1 MIQCEVEKCDNLQS
15 GTPFENYTVFEVSV
29 LPAAGQNLQVD
40 RNGVVTGCDPHRLE
54 AGDKLVIGGKPVGDS
69 PANTGYVY
77 DVLYEQG
84 EQTTKNENVRT
95 DKVINSRPG
104 IELYK
109 TDWAGKPLTG
119 AVFTLVNKDGVVVA
133 APEYTSDQDGLI
145 TTAYLSPGTYTLRE
159 ISAPKGYV
167 TLEEPLTIT
176 MGRTT
181 PFR

>member
-1 MIQCEVEKCDNLQS
+1 M
-15 GTPFENYTVFEVSV
+15 
-29 LPAAGQNLQVD
+29 
-40 RNGVVTGCDPHRLE
+40 
-54 AGDKLVIGGKPVGDS
+54 
-69 PANTGYVY
+69 
-77 DVLYEQG
+77 
-84 EQTTKNENVRT
+84 
-95 DKVINSRPG
+95 INSRPG